1 MPERLDVL
9 RASTL
14 QGRTG
19 RGVRIAVIDSGIHPH
34 HPHIGAIEAG
44 VAFEASG
51 IERGDTLDRVGH
63 GTAVAAAIHEKA
75 PEATL
80 IAVKIF
86 DRGLVAT
93 GAALV
98 SAIRWSIEAGADLIN
113 LSLGTTNE
121 DRRAELESVVADAHE
136 SRKSIVAA
144 APTTERLWLPGGL
157 HTVIAVELDW
167 TCPRDECVMVRYDD
181 GRIRMRASGYP
192 RPVPG
197 VSPEQNV
204 KGQSFAV
211 ANATGLLAL
220 TRSAGVRPL
229 GFGV

>member
-1 MPERLDVL
+1 MPERRDVL

-19 RGVRIAVIDSGIHPH
+19 RGIRIAVIDSGIHPD
-34 HPHIGAIEAG
+34 HPHIGAIEPG
-44 VAFEASG
+44 VAFDASG
-51 IERGDTLDRVGH
+51 VEGTDTIDRVGH

-75 PEATL
+75 PDATL

-86 DRGLVAT
+86 DRGLVTT

-98 SAIRWSIEAGADLIN
+98 SAIRWSIDAGAHLIN
-113 LSLGTTNE
+113 LSLGTTNT
-121 DRRAELESVVADAHE
+121 DRRAELESVVADAYDN
-136 SRKSIVAA
+136 RRSIVAA
-144 APTTERLWLPGGL
+144 APTAEHLWLPGAL

-167 TCPRDECVMVRYDD
+167 TCPREECVLIRQED
-181 GRIRMRASGYP
+181 GRIRIRASGYP
-192 RPVPG
+192 RPIPG

-211 ANATGLLAL
+211 ANATGLFAL
-220 TRSAGVRPL
+220 TIGTP
-229 GFGV
+229 